1 MSAGGARQA
10 PIFTAAWDLTV
21 WVQRHLGDSPQVVAM
36 AAARASLDLLDALVL
51 ALKGIEREEQLAVA
65 DRDLIRLRMR
75 LRLAHAID
83 LLDERQLEFLLR
95 LTDDIGRQLG
105 GWQKS
110 LARAS

>member
-1 MSAGGARQA
+1 VSAAGGRQA
-10 PIFTAAWDLTV
+10 PIFTAAWDLNV
-21 WVQRHLGDSPQVVAM
+21 WVQRHLGGGAELVAR
-36 AAARASLDLLDALVL
+36 AAAQVSLDLLDALVL
-51 ALKGIEREEQLAVA
+51 ALKDIDRDEQLALA
-65 DRDLIRLRMR
+65 DRELIRLRMR
-75 LRLAHAID
+75 LRLAHETA